1 MHPALSVILFTTVAG
16 AGYGLL
22 GLLCGLGATGYLP
35 QDRWLAI
42 VGFALGFL
50 AVTFGLIAS
59 TFHLGRPARA
69 WRAFFF
75 WPSSWLSREAVLSLA
90 TLIPVALFLHAW
102 LQPQPLA
109 APPARWY
116 GLAGAGFAVLTVLAT
131 AMIYASL
138 KPVRAW
144 RNPWVVPN
152 YLLLGAMT
160 GALWLAAL
168 LHGFGS
174 VQPWQNELMVLLIL
188 VAWLGKLLY
197 WRSIR
202 RGRRRSTPE
211 SATGL
216 GRIGRVRSLE
226 RPHTADNY
234 LLKEMG
240 FVIARKHADK
250 LRRIS
255 ALAAFLAPAVLTV
268 IAAVAPRWLAAAAAV
283 LGAGAAMLGVL
294 IERWLFFAEAR
305 HAVTLYYGADKA

>member
-22 GLLCGLGATGYLP
+22 GLLCGLGATGLLP

-42 VGFALGFL
+42 VGFALGLL

-69 WRAFFF
+69 WRAFFY

-90 TLIPVALFLHAW
+90 TLIPAAFFLYLW
-102 LQPQPLA
+102 LAGRPVA
-109 APPARWY
+109 APPARGFGLVAA
-116 GLAGAGFAVLTVLAT
+116 GLALLTVLAT

-144 RNPWVVPN
+144 RNIWVVPN
-152 YLLLGAMT
+152 YLLLGTMT

-168 LHGFGS
+168 LHGFG
-174 VQPWQNELMVLLIL
+174 QARPWQSELLVLLIL
-188 VAWLGKLLY
+188 AAWLGKLLY
-197 WRSIR
+197 WHSIR
-202 RGRRRSTPE
+202 RGSRRSTPE

-216 GRIGRVRSLE
+216 GRIGRVRSFE

-240 FVIARKHADK
+240 FAVARKHADK
-250 LRRIS
+250 LRRIAS
-255 ALAAFLAPAVLTV
+255 LAAFLAPAVLTV
-268 IAAVAPRWLAAAAAV
+268 IAAVAPRWLATAAAL
-283 LGAGAAMLGVL
+283 LGAGSAIFGVL

-305 HAVTLYYGADKA
+305 HAVTLYYGAEAA